1 MDPLRESPNSYDTR
15 EDAMAMAGMP
25 GRIAEQNDL
34 CTVCASDGKCTD
46 LLHDLNNVLFSILL
60 NAQVLEWKLPS
71 YSRLKRNLHEIERNA
86 QRGGE
91 LVKRL
96 LKHQEMP
103 MTDEM
108 TGGQTGGELTV
119 FDEISTEALGEN
131 PDIPSGAVSS
141 LLRPRALS
149 YSTSGF
155 DSKKVPHTPV

>member
-1 MDPLRESPNSYDTR
+1 MDLLRESPNSYDTR
-15 EDAMAMAGMP
+15 EDAMAIAGMP
-25 GRIAEQNDL
+25 GQIAEQNEVRA
-34 CTVCASDGKCTD
+34 VCASDGKCTD

-96 LKHQEMP
+96 LKHLEMP
-103 MTDEM
+103 VSDEM
-108 TGGQTGGELTV
+108 TGSQTCGELTV

-131 PDIPSGAVSS
+131 PAIPSGAVSS
-141 LLRPRALS
+141 LLRPKPPS
-149 YSTSGF
+149 YGTSGF
-155 DSKKVPHTPV
+155 DGKKVPHTAL